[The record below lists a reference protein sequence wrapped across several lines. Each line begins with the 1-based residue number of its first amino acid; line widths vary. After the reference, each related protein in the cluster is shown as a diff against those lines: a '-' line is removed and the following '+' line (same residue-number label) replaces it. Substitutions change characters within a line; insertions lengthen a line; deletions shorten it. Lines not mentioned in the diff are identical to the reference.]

1 MYNSLYRNNLRFE
14 INLFYFA
21 FIWAHL
27 YSRAISVNKSNLI
40 GLIFREID
48 TAHYLGKVVFSFLW
62 GLNGGPPF
70 NSDSVKL
77 TEKSKITQILQSK
90 RQSSLLGNTFWGR
103 KSWWKLEI
111 EFGSFS
117 ENFEMCRIVFL
128 IEISFVINHTK
139 VKCNC

>member
-70 NSDSVKL
+70 NRDSVKL

-90 RQSSLLGNTFWGR
+90 RQSSLLGSTFSAAKVG
-103 KSWWKLEI
+103 
-111 EFGSFS
+111 
-117 ENFEMCRIVFL
+117 ENFKLNLEGFQNTLKI
-128 IEISFVINHTK
+128 
-139 VKCNC
+139 